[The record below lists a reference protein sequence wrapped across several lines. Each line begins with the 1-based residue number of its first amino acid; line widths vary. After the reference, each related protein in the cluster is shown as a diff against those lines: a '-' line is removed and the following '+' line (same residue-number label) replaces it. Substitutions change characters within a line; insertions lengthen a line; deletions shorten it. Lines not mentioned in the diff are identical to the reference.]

1 MKKRLVSGIT
11 ATGQL
16 TIGNF
21 LGSIK
26 PSLNLQNEFE
36 NFIFVADLHALTL
49 PISPEKLAENRKNI
63 FAFYLAC
70 GFDPEKTV
78 LFFQSEI
85 SAHSE
90 LFWLLQSQTTIGE
103 LSRMTQ
109 FKDKSRQKQ
118 ENNTEKIPTGLLTYP
133 ILMAA
138 DILLYNPDFVTVGAD
153 QLQHLELTRK
163 IAQRF
168 NKTFK
173 TSFTIPE
180 AIISNSAQKIMSL
193 TDPQKKMSKST
204 TVKNSAIFLTDSP
217 EIAYKK
223 IQKAQTDS
231 ENKIYFSDEKPGI
244 VNLLNIFMAFTGKN
258 QEECL
263 AFFENQSYQF
273 LKQTVGKI
281 VADFLEDLQQKYQKN
296 LELVDDFAKKGA
308 EKANQIANYN
318 LLKIK
323 EKMGL

>member
-11 ATGQL
+11 ATGKL

-26 PSLNLQNEFE
+26 PSLSLQNEYE

-49 PISPEKLAENRKNI
+49 PINSQELAENRKSI

-85 SAHSE
+85 SEHSE
-90 LFWLLQSQTTIGE
+90 LYWLLQSATTIGE

-109 FKDKSRQKQ
+109 FKDKARLKQ
-118 ENNTEKIPTGLLTYP
+118 ENNTEKVPTGLLTYP
-133 ILMAA
+133 ILMTA
-138 DILLYNPDFVTVGAD
+138 DILLYNPNFVTVGAD

-168 NKTFK
+168 NKIYK
-173 TSFTIPE
+173 TNFNIPR
-180 AIISNSAQKIMSL
+180 AIISDSSQKIMSL
-193 TDPQKKMSKST
+193 TNPEHKMSKSSKS
-204 TVKNSAIFLTDSP
+204 KNSTIFLSDTP
-217 EIAYKK
+217 EEAYKK

-231 ENKIYFSDEKPGI
+231 ENKIYFSKEKPG
-244 VNLLNIFMAFTGKN
+244 VSNLLNIFMGFTGKN
-258 QEECL
+258 KEESL
-263 AFFENQSYQF
+263 LFFENKSYQF
-273 LKQTVGKI
+273 LKKTVGKI
-281 VADFLEDLQQKYQKN
+281 VANFLENLQEKYKEN
-296 LELVDDFAKKGA
+296 LVLVEIFAKKGA
-308 EKANQIANYN
+308 KKAKKIASSN
-318 LLKIK
+318 LQKIK

>member
-11 ATGQL
+11 ATGNL

-26 PSLNLQNEFE
+26 PSLSFQDQYE

-49 PISPEKLAENRKNI
+49 PIDPEKLTQNRASI
-63 FAFYLAC
+63 FAFYLTC

-78 LFFQSEI
+78 LFFQSDV

-118 ENNTEKIPTGLLTYP
+118 ENNTEKVPTGLLTYP

-163 IAQRF
+163 IAHRF
-168 NKTFK
+168 NKIYK
-173 TSFTIPE
+173 TDFVIPK
-180 AIISNSAQKIMSL
+180 AIISQNAQKIMSL
-193 TDPQKKMSKST
+193 TDPTKKMSKST
-204 TVKNSAIFLTDSP
+204 SQKNSAIFLSDSP
-217 EIAYKK
+217 QEAYNK
-223 IQKAQTDS
+223 IQRAKTDS
-231 ENKIYFSDEKPGI
+231 ENKIYFSQEKPGI
-244 VNLLNIFMAFTGKN
+244 NNLLNIYMGFTDKS
-258 QEECL
+258 EEETL
-263 AFFENQSYQF
+263 NFFQDQSYKF
-273 LKQTVGKI
+273 LKETVGTI
-281 VADFLEDLQQKYQKN
+281 VANFLEDLQKKHQKMLQF
-296 LELVDDFAKKGA
+296 VDNFAKNGA
-308 EKANQIANYN
+308 KKANQIANSN
-318 LLKIK
+318 LKTIK
-323 EKMGL
+323 QKMGL